1 MSAQLVS
8 DQEREYTVGLLRRHW
23 LTGRLTSE
31 EFEQRV
37 GEAWQARS
45 VSDLWEALRL
55 LPVEGPPPARRASSA
70 TAVCSLVVGLVGL
83 MLTPLFL
90 LSLPIS
96 ISAWALGRNARRSG
110 SCSVPGV
117 AIAGEV
123 LGITGAGLSL
133 MMLAACAALLA

>member
-1 MSAQLVS
+1 MSTLLVS

-45 VSDLWEALRL
+45 ASDLWGALRW
-55 LPVEGPPPARRASSA
+55 LPVEDAPPARRAGGG
-70 TAVCSLVVGLVGL
+70 TAVCSLVVGLIGL

-90 LSLPIS
+90 VSLPIS
-96 ISAWALGRNARRSG
+96 ISAWALGRSARRSG
-110 SCSVPGV
+110 SCGVPGV

-123 LGITGAGLSL
+123 LGIAGAGLSL